1 MPPQTQYGCGDYR
14 TEMILIGLRTR
25 LRQEDLSE
33 EERRALEKE
42 LRALETEFYG

>member
-14 TEMILIGLRTR
+14 TEMILIGLQAR
-25 LRQEDLSE
+25 LRQENLSE

-42 LRALETEFYG
+42 LHALETEFYG